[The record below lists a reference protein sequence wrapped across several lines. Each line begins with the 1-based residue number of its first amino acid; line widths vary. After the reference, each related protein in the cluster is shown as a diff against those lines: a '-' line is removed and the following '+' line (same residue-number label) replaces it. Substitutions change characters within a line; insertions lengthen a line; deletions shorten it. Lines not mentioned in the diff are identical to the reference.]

1 VKVITLAALTG
12 RQTALEDVTVLSV
25 NGQSVIGLFRN
36 ATFEVTSEEIDVTA
50 LRDSWKKREFGIMD
64 WRMTCTN
71 LVETSPK
78 YLQSIISGGT
88 ILVSFASTGF
98 NFLGTGMIT
107 GVPLNIDNPMT
118 EEVTVLS
125 AGSSPTISFT

>member
-1 VKVITLAALTG
+1 MASITG

-25 NGQSVIGLFRN
+25 GGKDVVALFRN

-50 LRDSWKKREFGIMD
+50 LRDTWKKREFGILD

-71 LVETSPK
+71 LVHTNPK
-78 YLQSIISGGT
+78 YLASIISGGT
-88 ILVSFASTGF
+88 IVVSFASTGF
-98 NFLGTGMIT
+98 SFLGTGMIT

-118 EEVTVLS
+118 EEVTILS
-125 AGSSPTISFT
+125 AGDAPTVTFM

>member
-1 VKVITLAALTG
+1 MASITG

-25 NGQSVIGLFRN
+25 DGKDVVALFRN

-50 LRDSWKKREFGIMD
+50 LRDTWKKREFGILD

-71 LVETSPK
+71 LVHTSPK
-78 YLQSIISGGT
+78 YLASIISGGT
-88 ILVSFASTGF
+88 IVVSFASTGF
-98 NFLGTGMIT
+98 TFLGTGMIT

-118 EEVTVLS
+118 EEVTILS
-125 AGSSPTISFT
+125 AGDAPTVTFV